1 MRRTA
6 SGRRRTTARS
16 PPGGAKGVS
25 TMRIVIASPPKAGN
39 KWLKCLLASTYDLQV
54 VLGGDTPVA
63 TPEALRA
70 WVERGGFRDG
80 WIFHQH
86 APFSSELCDAIEAI
100 PARLVTIARDPY
112 DQFVSLYHWTQS
124 RAAADRASG
133 KDRPGGVRALARDV
147 LVGKPLDHPDILAYL
162 EREFPDYLVR
172 ANEWLHSG
180 RAVVVRYEGLHRDP
194 MGELVRATDQITP
207 VAPDRIQRAV
217 ETCRAEHMRRQSK
230 AMARH
235 VRAATVGD
243 WRNHLTEAHLAIFR
257 EKHADLVR
265 SLGYGVR

>member
-1 MRRTA
+1 
-6 SGRRRTTARS
+6 
-16 PPGGAKGVS
+16 
-25 TMRIVIASPPKAGN
+25 MRIVIASPPKAGN

-54 VLGGDTPVA
+54 MLGGETPVA

-86 APFSSELCDAIEAI
+86 APFSSALCDAIEAI
-100 PARLVTIARDPY
+100 PARIVTIVRDPY

-124 RAAADRASG
+124 RSAADRASG
-133 KDRPGGVRALARDV
+133 KVRAGGLRALARDI
-147 LVGKPLDHPDILAYL
+147 LVGKPLDHPDVLAYL
-162 EREFPDYLVR
+162 EREFLGYLVR
-172 ANEWLHSG
+172 ATEWLHSG

-194 MGELVRATDQITP
+194 VGELRRATDRIASVDP
-207 VAPDRIQRAV
+207 VRVRRAV
-217 ETCRAEHMRRQSK
+217 ETCRAAHMRQQSK

-243 WRNHLTEAHLAIFR
+243 WRNHSTEAHLAIFR
-257 EKHADLVR
+257 ERHADLVR
-265 SLGYGVR
+265 GLGYDVRRGGGAQRPAPPAPSFPDPP